1 MAGGADR
8 LVLMVA
14 RVPDAE
20 ESLPLP
26 RQCRRSR
33 ALRRAFVGQAH
44 ALARTQHRADRGCRA
59 AGIPQLG
66 HARRRDARAE
76 ARARDH
82 RLRRELHLQLGQ
94 VLRRFPAVSP
104 KGDAAAVVLPPPRV
118 DPHRGPPP
126 HVKGPLVFLDY
137 DQIELDAAYDQA
149 VYQPNILQL
158 NKRWASNSART
169 RARIGEP
176 LRRVCG
182 ESAIEQLD
190 IFRTSRDHA
199 PIFIFI
205 HGGAWIRGEAKSYAA
220 PAEMFIHAGAHYV
233 VPDFINVGDAGGSLF
248 PMAEQ
253 VRRAIAWVYRNADSF
268 GGDPE
273 RIYIGG
279 QSSGAHL
286 TAVALTTDWQV
297 EFGLPAGI
305 VKGGLCTSG
314 MYELA
319 PVRLSA

>member
-1 MAGGADR
+1 
-8 LVLMVA
+8 
-14 RVPDAE
+14 
-20 ESLPLP
+20 
-26 RQCRRSR
+26 
-33 ALRRAFVGQAH
+33 
-44 ALARTQHRADRGCRA
+44 
-59 AGIPQLG
+59 
-66 HARRRDARAE
+66 
-76 ARARDH
+76 
-82 RLRRELHLQLGQ
+82 
-94 VLRRFPAVSP
+94 VSP

-118 DPHRGPPP
+118 DPYRGPPP

-286 TAVALTTDWQV
+286 AAVALTTDWQV

-319 PVRLSA
+319 PVRLSARANYVKFTDEMVERLSPIRHLDRLSAPLIVSYGTYETPEFIRQAREFAAAVRHAGKLRELIVAENYSHLELPETLCNPYGVLGAAVLKMMGLGGG